1 MRLQLLKPNL
11 LNTYSCVSV
20 SKILIGMVQP
30 NTNVRFTTADVINST
45 YFAMDLQAVL
55 NTVDNL
61 PSKDIGTQSSSLI
74 SLLNQVNYLY
84 CMIIL
89 VNMTLNLSIDM
100 R

>member
-1 MRLQLLKPNL
+1 M
-11 LNTYSCVSV
+11 TV

-30 NTNVRFTTADVINST
+30 NTNTRFTTADVINST

-74 SLLNQVNYLY
+74 SLLNQVN
-84 CMIIL
+84 IP
-89 VNMTLNLSIDM
+89 TLPVKSADLTFIEM
-100 R
+100 K